1 MMVPKGGLEPPRV
14 TSHAPQTCA
23 STNSATSAR
32 PGGLSTN
39 ESKGATLASYQI
51 VSTLA
56 NLLLP
61 DFRRTLAYLPFDG
74 AGEGVSTV
82 EVGTAAGA
90 DTGVGVGVAVGVAAG
105 CSGAP
110 DCNTELVPVMNGSE
124 RHRPSTIKEAAAPI
138 VIFESRVCVPRGP
151 NAVLETELEKR
162 APASALP
169 GCNKIVST
177 RTTHARI
184 NNP

>member
-1 MMVPKGGLEPPRV
+1 MNL
-14 TSHAPQTCA
+14 
-23 STNSATSAR
+23 NFDSAHLW
-32 PGGLSTN
+32 PILLSII
-39 ESKGATLASYQI
+39 SKGY
-51 VSTLA
+51 
-56 NLLLP
+56 
-61 DFRRTLAYLPFDG
+61 FPFDG

-90 DTGVGVGVAVGVAAG
+90 DTGGGVGVAVGVAAG

-110 DCNTELVPVMNGSE
+110 DCNTELVPVMNGSDRE
-124 RHRPSTIKEAAAPI
+124 SASNIKAAAAPI
-138 VIFESRVCVPRGP
+138 VIFESRVWVPRGP
-151 NAVLETELEKR
+151 KAVLDTELENS

-184 NNP
+184 NSP

>member
-1 MMVPKGGLEPPRV
+1 MNL
-14 TSHAPQTCA
+14 
-23 STNSATSAR
+23 NFDSAHLW
-32 PGGLSTN
+32 PILLSII
-39 ESKGATLASYQI
+39 SKGY
-51 VSTLA
+51 
-56 NLLLP
+56 
-61 DFRRTLAYLPFDG
+61 FPFDG

-90 DTGVGVGVAVGVAAG
+90 DTGGGVGVAVGVAAG

-110 DCNTELVPVMNGSE
+110 DCNTQRVPVMNGSDRE
-124 RHRPSTIKEAAAPI
+124 SASNRKTAAAPI
-138 VIFESRVCVPRGP
+138 VICESRVWVPRGP
-151 NAVLETELEKR
+151 KAVLDTELENS

-184 NNP
+184 NSP

>member
-32 PGGLSTN
+32 SGGLSIN
-39 ESKGATLASYQI
+39 ESKGATPAYNQI

-61 DFRRTLAYLPFDG
+61 DFRRTPTYLPFDG
-74 AGEGVSTV
+74 AGEGVITI

-90 DTGVGVGVAVGVAAG
+90 GVGVGVAVGVAAG

-110 DCNTELVPVMNGSE
+110 DCNTELVPVINSRE
-124 RHRPSTIKEAAAPI
+124 RESPSNMKAAAAPI

-151 NAVLETELEKR
+151 KAVLDTELEKR

-169 GCNKIVST
+169 GCNRIVNT